1 MKEAQ
6 SSYSENYKTLSKEI
20 KEELSEWEYI
30 PCPLTERLN
39 IVMKAIS
46 IPPTDLQIQCNPNQN
61 LNCHVS
67 GN

>member
-20 KEELSEWEYI
+20 KEELSKWEYI

-39 IVMKAIS
+39 IVMKAIPV
-46 IPPTDLQIQCNPNQN
+46 PPTDLQIQCNHNQN
-61 LNCHVS
+61 LN
-67 GN
+67 